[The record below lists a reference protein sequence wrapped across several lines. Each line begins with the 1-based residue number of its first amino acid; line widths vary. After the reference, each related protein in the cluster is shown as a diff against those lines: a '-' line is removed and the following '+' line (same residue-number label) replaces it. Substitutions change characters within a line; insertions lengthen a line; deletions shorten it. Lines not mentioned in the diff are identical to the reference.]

1 MKNFDQLR
9 ISAQPNYMMDEVD
22 FYIHSETTF
31 CSRIEMRTKEAS
43 ELPTD
48 FQSVSL
54 RRAMVQRLFD
64 QLWSLGYRPHNNKYG
79 DEVVKTMSDHLADMR
94 KIAFKFLKLDGEE

>member
-22 FYIHSETTF
+22 FYIHSDRAF
-31 CSRIEMRTKEAS
+31 CSLIEMKEKEAS

-54 RRAMVQRLFD
+54 RREMVQRLFD
-64 QLWSLGYRPHNNKYG
+64 QLWNLGYRPLNNKYG
-79 DEVVKTMSDHLADMR
+79 DEVLKTMSNHLADMR
-94 KIAFKFLKLDGEE
+94 KIAFKFLKLEVKE